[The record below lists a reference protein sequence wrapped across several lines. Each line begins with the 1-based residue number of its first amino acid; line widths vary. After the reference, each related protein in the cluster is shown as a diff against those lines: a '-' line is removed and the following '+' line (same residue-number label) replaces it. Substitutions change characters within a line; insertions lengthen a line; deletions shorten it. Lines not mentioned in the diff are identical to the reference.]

1 MRPAYRVLADRRD
14 ITDAIRDRLLSLTL
28 TDEAGYQSDAVSLR
42 LDDREGKIE
51 LPRKGAQLEV
61 ELGYEE
67 RGLAQMGLYV
77 VDEIELSGPPD
88 TLTVQ
93 AKAVD
98 MKSILKQH
106 KIRAWSATIQEIVS
120 TIAQEHGLKPRVDSA
135 LGAIRIPHIDQ
146 TEESDLHFLTRLGQQ
161 YDAVGKQAGPYVLFV
176 PHGQAQSA
184 SGQPI
189 TAVAI
194 HRTQTSDHR
203 VTLADRGKFQ
213 AVLAHWQNVEVG
225 QQVTER
231 VGDGEPVFT
240 LRHAYPTAEEAR
252 AAAQAKL
259 NGLTRGLGTLSLT
272 LKPGDPTLAVEA
284 KLTLSGFRKGVD
296 GEWITTRVI
305 HEIGGSGYSTQ
316 IEAETKKLT

>member
-1 MRPAYRVLADRRD
+1 MRPAYRVLADQRD
-14 ITDAIRDRLLSLTL
+14 ITDAIRDRLLSLAL

-51 LPRKGAQLEV
+51 LPRKGAQLEIA
-61 ELGYEE
+61 LGYEE
-67 RGLAQMGLYV
+67 RGLAEMGLYI

-98 MKSILKQH
+98 MRASLKQH
-106 KIRAWSATIQEIVS
+106 KTRAWSATIQEIVS
-120 TIAQEHGLKPRVDSA
+120 TIAQEHQLEPRVDPA

-146 TEESDLHFLTRLGQQ
+146 TEESDLNFLTRLGNQ
-161 YDAVGKQAGPYVLFV
+161 YDAVGKPAGSYVLFV

-184 SGQPI
+184 SGQATTP
-189 TAVAI
+189 VAI

-213 AVLAHWQNVEVG
+213 AVLAHWQDLEAG

-240 LRHAYPTAEEAR
+240 LRHAYPTAKEAR

-259 NGLTRGLGTLSLT
+259 NALNRGQGTLSLT
-272 LKPGDPTLAVEA
+272 LKPGEPTLAAEA
-284 KLTLSGFRKGVD
+284 RLTLSGFRK
-296 GEWITTRVI
+296 EST
-305 HEIGGSGYSTQ
+305 GGGLRP
-316 IEAETKKLT
+316 E